1 MKTGIMRAR
10 RAGLVVAAVALVAV
24 LLLAACGQAAPSGG
38 AEKVVRLGF
47 VAGLTGPASAP
58 SQYAFRGVDNYV
70 KYFNEEVGLPDGGK
84 VKLEWV
90 DTAYQLSRGMS
101 TYHRWAEEGMP
112 LFISVL
118 MQETISQKPLAKK
131 EGLPYVSMASSEP
144 AIYPPAWGVYAE
156 SPPDAERFAI
166 WCDWIMENWHEDRPP
181 KVVFVGAD
189 MPFCRDPEIQGTKYA
204 ESIGIEMLPMI
215 IVPYVPTDTTVQMMR
230 LQELGADFAY
240 ITSVWSTA
248 LPVMKDAE
256 RMGLIGKVQF
266 GGYENSQ
273 SKALIEQLGTA
284 ADGYTSPRT
293 VPYAEEVDI
302 PGIKLQRDLE
312 IKYQG
317 KPDYQGDEAH
327 QLRSASVACEALSRA
342 VEKVGYGN
350 VDGATVVEVLD
361 SMKDFD
367 PYGVGSITYTPDDH
381 RGALKVCVYEIRN
394 GKVVPLGDWK
404 QVPSLRPE

>member
-1 MKTGIMRAR
+1 
-10 RAGLVVAAVALVAV
+10 
-24 LLLAACGQAAPSGG
+24 
-38 AEKVVRLGF
+38 
-47 VAGLTGPASAP
+47 
-58 SQYAFRGVDNYV
+58 
-70 KYFNEEVGLPDGGK
+70 
-84 VKLEWV
+84 
-90 DTAYQLSRGMS
+90 
-101 TYHRWAEEGMP
+101 
-112 LFISVL
+112 
-118 MQETISQKPLAKK
+118 
-131 EGLPYVSMASSEP
+131 
-144 AIYPPAWGVYAE
+144 
-156 SPPDAERFAI
+156 
-166 WCDWIMENWHEDRPP
+166 
-181 KVVFVGAD
+181 
-189 MPFCRDPEIQGTKYA
+189 
-204 ESIGIEMLPMI
+204 
-215 IVPYVPTDTTVQMMR
+215 
-230 LQELGADFAY
+230 
-240 ITSVWSTA
+240 
-248 LPVMKDAE
+248 
-256 RMGLIGKVQF
+256 LIGKVQF